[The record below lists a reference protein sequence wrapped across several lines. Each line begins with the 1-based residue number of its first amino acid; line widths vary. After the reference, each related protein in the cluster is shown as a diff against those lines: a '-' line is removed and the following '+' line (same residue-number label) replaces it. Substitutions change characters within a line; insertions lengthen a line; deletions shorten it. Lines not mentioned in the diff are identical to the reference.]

1 MGRKQYIILIIRLC
15 LLIGSGMVIFYSIQ
29 NHFVITSIGF
39 VVLVVFQVYLLFEQI
54 KTQFADIEK
63 SIDCLLYDDYTNVL
77 SAEKRKNVLHDK
89 TALLYEK
96 YRNQHLEQSS
106 EQLIFDNIIESL
118 SIGILIL
125 KRNPD
130 QNIQI
135 YKINKSFTEFLKI
148 PKYHQW
154 EILKDKI
161 TPLTDVL
168 DLKDWNP
175 VRHVV
180 SLTVNDEMESFFLKT
195 SVTSTY
201 GCDYMILTLETV
213 QQLINKKEKE
223 SWFKLMNVMSHEII
237 NTITPISSLAGNLEA
252 LLKDDPNDPETIEEL
267 ETGLH
272 IINKRSSHLTDFVN
286 TYRKLT
292 ELPLPKKEQINLTA
306 LISQTLALYQSKF
319 NELNIDVQFDHS
331 ENHLLLLLD
340 QHQIE
345 QVFINLFS
353 NSLHALQNVSE
364 PRIKIELTKDKHR
377 TQVMI
382 SDNGIGIP
390 KDLHDKIF
398 IPYFT
403 TRKTGSGIGL
413 TLTKSIME
421 AHGGGIHL
429 KRDTEETVFVLAF
442 MHTYSL

>member
-161 TPLTDVL
+161 APLTDVL

-175 VRHVV
+175 VRL
-180 SLTVNDEMESFFLKT
+180 SL
-195 SVTSTY
+195 
-201 GCDYMILTLETV
+201 I
-213 QQLINKKEKE
+213 
-223 SWFKLMNVMSHEII
+223 
-237 NTITPISSLAGNLEA
+237 
-252 LLKDDPNDPETIEEL
+252 
-267 ETGLH
+267 H
-272 IINKRSSHLTDFVN
+272 I
-286 TYRKLT
+286 
-292 ELPLPKKEQINLTA
+292 
-306 LISQTLALYQSKF
+306 
-319 NELNIDVQFDHS
+319 
-331 ENHLLLLLD
+331 
-340 QHQIE
+340 
-345 QVFINLFS
+345 
-353 NSLHALQNVSE
+353 
-364 PRIKIELTKDKHR
+364 
-377 TQVMI
+377 
-382 SDNGIGIP
+382 
-390 KDLHDKIF
+390 
-398 IPYFT
+398 
-403 TRKTGSGIGL
+403 
-413 TLTKSIME
+413 
-421 AHGGGIHL
+421 
-429 KRDTEETVFVLAF
+429 
-442 MHTYSL
+442 